1 MRVTVLEASDA
12 PGGAV
17 RSREDTLPGFVHDTC
32 SGFYPLALASPAM
45 RSLALEQLGVEWV
58 DPPVPMAHPFPDGSA
73 IALHRDVDATA
84 ASLDA
89 QAPGAGAAWRDQV
102 VEPLRPHRE
111 LLFRTVLAPFPPT
124 TAAAALA
131 LRLRHRALKLVQ
143 RGLGS
148 AAAAGLD
155 LFGNERA
162 AAWLAGSAAH
172 SDLSPGAMPGGALA
186 LGLGVLGHFV
196 GWPFPR
202 GGAGRLTD
210 ALVKRLTELGGEV
223 RSHERVE
230 AIVVRN
236 RRAVGVRT
244 SSGEEI
250 PADAVVA
257 TLSAGAL
264 ARLVPAGALPGLL
277 ERRLRDW
284 RYGLGTFKLDLALR
298 DPVPW
303 KAEEARTA
311 AVVHVAGEL
320 DALFRSVHDAA
331 AGRVPRE
338 PALVVGQHTL
348 HDPTRAPRGRH
359 TLYVYTHVPR
369 HPPLPDAEIPDL
381 LEERIESFAPGF
393 RSLIL
398 GRAVRGPEALERENP
413 SLVGGDLGGGSYEL
427 GQQLAFRP
435 AIRLLR
441 GRTPLR
447 GLYVGGASIHPGG
460 GVHGVSGAAAATAV
474 LADASPDQ
482 PR

>member
-1 MRVTVLEASDA
+1 
-12 PGGAV
+12 
-17 RSREDTLPGFVHDTC
+17 
-32 SGFYPLALASPAM
+32 
-45 RSLALEQLGVEWV
+45 
-58 DPPVPMAHPFPDGSA
+58 
-73 IALHRDVDATA
+73 
-84 ASLDA
+84 
-89 QAPGAGAAWRDQV
+89 
-102 VEPLRPHRE
+102 
-111 LLFRTVLAPFPPT
+111 
-124 TAAAALA
+124 
-131 LRLRHRALKLVQ
+131 
-143 RGLGS
+143 
-148 AAAAGLD
+148 
-155 LFGNERA
+155 
-162 AAWLAGSAAH
+162 
-172 SDLSPGAMPGGALA
+172 
-186 LGLGVLGHFV
+186 
-196 GWPFPR
+196 
-202 GGAGRLTD
+202 
-210 ALVKRLTELGGEV
+210 
-223 RSHERVE
+223 
-230 AIVVRN
+230 
-236 RRAVGVRT
+236 
-244 SSGEEI
+244 
-250 PADAVVA
+250 
-257 TLSAGAL
+257 
-264 ARLVPAGALPGLL
+264 
-277 ERRLRDW
+277 
-284 RYGLGTFKLDLALR
+284 
-298 DPVPW
+298 
-303 KAEEARTA
+303 
-311 AVVHVAGEL
+311 VHVAGEL